1 MGVPA
6 TTWKHMHSTNGDG
19 RSQPSPV
26 TSAVI
31 AIRSVSSSPAS
42 GSSASAGAPPPIPS
56 SRSSHMCICDGPL
69 RRSWR
74 DGRVKLHVAA
84 ACLRA
89 RRGPGGSVLAFARR
103 ATSAPGASHEGT
115 VVPLPES
122 VPRLLF
128 DAVSGRRVAVVAVVA
143 VHDEAVDVPDALAAL
158 PVTLLVAGP
167 GDPN

>member
-1 MGVPA
+1 MG
-6 TTWKHMHSTNGDG
+6 T
-19 RSQPSPV
+19 
-26 TSAVI
+26 
-31 AIRSVSSSPAS
+31 PAS
-42 GSSASAGAPPPIPS
+42 ACWRRAPRVLEVLDIDGAAGPTE
-56 SRSSHMCICDGPL
+56 L

-89 RRGPGGSVLAFARR
+89 RRGPGESLLAFARR
-103 ATSAPGASHEGT
+103 ATSAPGASYEGT

-122 VPRLLF
+122 VPRFLF

>member
-1 MGVPA
+1 MPLP
-6 TTWKHMHSTNGDG
+6 
-19 RSQPSPV
+19 RSPR
-26 TSAVI
+26 AV
-31 AIRSVSSSPAS
+31 R
-42 GSSASAGAPPPIPS
+42 PIP
-56 SRSSHMCICDGPL
+56 DGPL

>member
-1 MGVPA
+1 MG
-6 TTWKHMHSTNGDG
+6 T
-19 RSQPSPV
+19 
-26 TSAVI
+26 
-31 AIRSVSSSPAS
+31 PAS
-42 GSSASAGAPPPIPS
+42 ACGRRAPRVLEVLDIDGAAGPTE
-56 SRSSHMCICDGPL
+56 L